1 MCCLY
6 VPRVG
11 YLPQVPTY
19 IYIRISIYI
28 CIYVLSIYIYIYIPI
43 YIYIYIGIYMYVCI
57 YIYIYIYICIRQ
69 VPWVKNGSVL
79 DNITL
84 RSVVMEERGGEG
96 GGHTNGPALLD
107 HVLEA
112 CDLFRDIEQWPK
124 GLQTEVG
131 ERGIQLSGIRSLL
144 AVY

>member
-1 MCCLY
+1 
-6 VPRVG
+6 
-11 YLPQVPTY
+11 
-19 IYIRISIYI
+19 
-28 CIYVLSIYIYIYIPI
+28 
-43 YIYIYIGIYMYVCI
+43 MYVCI

-131 ERGIQLSGIRSLL
+131 ERGIQLSGGQKLRIAL
-144 AVY
+144 ARVLYHLGRTPGGYIYTDI